1 MKVEIVCVIDGFYQT
16 QWSRKWRVEA
26 LCLTI
31 KLMILETWI
40 LQRDMDIEDGEIV
53 KSNFIFSYYIF
64 LWRKLIILDVWL
76 KIYKTVKKSQ
86 NCKENMILSCLKLLC
101 DWWNISKAINF
112 INIIL
117 NLILSHQ

>member
-1 MKVEIVCVIDGFYQT
+1 
-16 QWSRKWRVEA
+16 
-26 LCLTI
+26 
-31 KLMILETWI
+31 MILDTWI

-53 KSNFIFSYYIF
+53 KSNFIFSYHIF

-86 NCKENMILSCLKLLC
+86 NYKENMVLSCLKLLC